1 LTTSAAQPAGGDL
14 GNKFFSALLVSFLV
28 LFLAASTLLLL
39 SNVWYLAEAKDS
51 LGKSGWS
58 IFVESLHN
66 PQTHFA
72 VKLSVFSAAIS
83 ALVCMI
89 VAIPAAYSLSRFRF
103 PFSGVVDTLLD
114 LPIVLPPPVI
124 GISLLI
130 FFRTPAGDVVNHL
143 TPEWLVS
150 AINWLLSLALGERVL
165 ENGAWVTKG
174 EIWDDGTTWV
184 YTTRGIILAQFF
196 AACSFG
202 VRAVKAAF
210 DTVGVRHEQ
219 VARTLGCTRRQAFFK
234 VVLPMARNGI
244 VAGAVMTWA
253 RAIAEFGPILFFC
266 SAVQWKT
273 EVMPIRMFLLNA
285 ASQIEEATA
294 LVIIMILISA
304 LTLLVFKRL
313 GGRGYLW

>member
-1 LTTSAAQPAGGDL
+1 MTASTASRPVGGDVE
-14 GNKFFSALLVSFLV
+14 NKLFSALLVSFLI
-28 LFLAASTLLLL
+28 LFLAGAALLLL
-39 SNVWYLAEAKDS
+39 SNVWYLSGAREMV
-51 LGKSGWS
+51 GKSGWTL
-58 IFVESLHN
+58 FVQALRS

-72 VKLSVFSAAIS
+72 VRLSVLSAAITA
-83 ALVCMI
+83 ALCMV

-103 PFSGVVDTLLD
+103 PFSRMVDTLLD

-124 GISLLI
+124 GISLLL
-130 FFRTPAGDVVNHL
+130 FFSTPAGHLVNDL
-143 TPEWLVS
+143 TPQWLVT
-150 AINWLLSLALGERVL
+150 AINRFLSIALGR
-165 ENGAWVTKG
+165 
-174 EIWDDGTTWV
+174 EIYDDGTTWV

-210 DTVGVRHEQ
+210 DTIGTRHEE

-244 VAGAVMTWA
+244 VAGGVMTWA

-266 SAVQWKT
+266 GAVQWKT
-273 EVMPIRMFLLNA
+273 EVMPISMFLLNSA
-285 ASQIEEATA
+285 GKVEQATA

-304 LTLLVFKRL
+304 LTLLTFKRL
-313 GGRGYLW
+313 GGRGYMW